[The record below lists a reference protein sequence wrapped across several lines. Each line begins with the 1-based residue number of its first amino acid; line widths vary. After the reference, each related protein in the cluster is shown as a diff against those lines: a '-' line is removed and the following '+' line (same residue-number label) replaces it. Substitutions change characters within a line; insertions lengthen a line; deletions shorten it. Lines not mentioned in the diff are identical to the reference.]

1 MLLIAATMLAA
12 LYAVPSPLPY
22 AKPGTVISSRPY
34 TGSAALSNA
43 ARNTFVLYHTVSPT
57 GRDVAVSG
65 VISIPNGT
73 APPGGWPII
82 SWAHGTTGNAPQ
94 CAPSRAAE
102 PNIEQRFLNDWAGA
116 GYAVAQTDYE
126 GEGTP
131 GLHPYFANIGG
142 AHDTIDIVR
151 AARALNPQI
160 GNGWIVMGHSEGGAV
175 ALFAASN
182 APSWAP
188 ELQLLGAVSYA
199 PGSDITDAL
208 GYVMTSRQPMRTLPL
223 PMMMI
228 EGIASTDPAVD
239 LNRIL
244 SPRGL
249 ALLPQLQSEC
259 VGELMNSPAWNA
271 IPPASLFQPNAPVDR
286 LLHDFSKN
294 EPLNL
299 PIRVPLLLEQGTDDQ
314 IVSPATTEALRS
326 NLCANGVQVE
336 LDTIEGANH
345 GSVMPRSFERVK
357 EWVSQR
363 FAGVGQTQ
371 NCKPVGSTRS

>member
-1 MLLIAATMLAA
+1 VLFIAVVTA
-12 LYAVPSPLPY
+12 LYPVPSPLPD
-22 AKPGTVISSRPY
+22 AKPGTVISARPFAG
-34 TGSAALSNA
+34 GSALSNA
-43 ARNTFVLYHTVSPT
+43 AGNTFVLYHTVSPV

-65 VISIPNGT
+65 VISIPKGT
-73 APPGGWPII
+73 PPTGGWPMI
-82 SWAHGTTGNAPQ
+82 SWSHGTTGNAPQ
-94 CAPSRAAE
+94 CAPSRSAK
-102 PNIEQRFLNDWAGA
+102 PNVEQRFLNEWVGA

-142 AHDTIDIVR
+142 AHDAIDIVR

-160 GNGWIVMGHSEGGAV
+160 GNRWIVMGHSEGGAV
-175 ALFAASN
+175 ALFAAAI

-208 GYVMTSRQPMRTLPL
+208 GYIMTSRQPTPTLPL
-223 PMMMI
+223 GLMMV
-228 EGIASTDPAVD
+228 EGIASTDSAVD

-249 ALLPQLQSEC
+249 AMLPELQSTC
-259 VGELMNSPAWNA
+259 IDELMNSPAWNA
-271 IPPASLFQPNAPVDR
+271 IPPASLFQPHAPFDR
-286 LLHDFSKN
+286 LLHDFARN

-299 PIRVPLLLEQGTDDQ
+299 PIHVPLLLEQGTNDQ
-314 IVSPATTEALRS
+314 IVSPVTTDSLRS
-326 NLCANGVQVE
+326 NLCTNGVQVE

-345 GSVMPRSFERVK
+345 GSVMPRSLDRVK
-357 EWVSQR
+357 DWVAKRFGGVNQR
-363 FAGVGQTQ
+363 LE
-371 NCKPVGSTRS
+371 NCST